1 LNDDEN
7 TMPTHH
13 KKITIAQVRN
23 LNVEQT
29 IALVE
34 KICVQN
40 KIQDSESTVNRIKEI
55 VPEYISENSVF
66 SSLDT
71 PLRMQ

>member
-1 LNDDEN
+1 L
-7 TMPTHH
+7 
-13 KKITIAQVRN
+13 I
-23 LNVEQT
+23 
-29 IALVE
+29 E
-34 KICVQN
+34 KLCVQN

-71 PLRMQ
+71 LSKTQ